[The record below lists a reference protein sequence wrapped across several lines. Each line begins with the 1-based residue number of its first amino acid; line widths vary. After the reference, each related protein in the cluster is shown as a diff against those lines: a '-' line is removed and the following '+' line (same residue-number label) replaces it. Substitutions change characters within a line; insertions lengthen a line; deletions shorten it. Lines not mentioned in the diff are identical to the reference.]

1 MRLLPEPAKEPRQPA
16 VRWPPMPLDDAQ
28 SDLTSH
34 DDLAHNAVIA
44 EAAGLVY
51 IQEDDP
57 GIRREK
63 AGTGFD
69 YVYPDGKP
77 VKDASVIDRIRHLA
91 IPPAYKDVWICTE
104 PNGHIQATGRD
115 ERGRKQYRY
124 HEHWREAR
132 DETKYARMA
141 AFGRALPALR
151 AQVDADLK
159 KHGLPREKVVA
170 TVVRLLETT
179 LIRVGNDQYAKENKS
194 FGLTT
199 MRSRHVRLQGSQVEF
214 EFKGKSGVKHKTGVQ
229 DRRLARIVKS
239 IQELPGQRL
248 FQYLDEEG
256 QRHAVDSHDVNA
268 YLHAVTGEAFTAK
281 DFRTWAGTV
290 AAAKAL
296 AMQPQPS
303 SEREAKQA
311 VTLCVKATAGLL
323 GNTPAVCRSSYIH
336 PGVLKAFSE
345 QRLPPNFAEMEG
357 DEYEAAV
364 LDFLDALSQEVEA
377 ETGLTAK
384 QQVKASAP

>member
-1 MRLLPEPAKEPRQPA
+1 
-16 VRWPPMPLDDAQ
+16 MPLDDAQ
-28 SDLTSH
+28 ADPPPPADPLQNE
-34 DDLAHNAVIA
+34 AIA

-51 IQEDDP
+51 VHEDDP

-69 YVYPDGKP
+69 YYYPNGRP
-77 VKDASVIDRIRHLA
+77 VKDPAVIDRIRHLA
-91 IPPAYKDVWICTE
+91 IPPAYKDVWISTE

-141 AFGRALPALR
+141 AFGRALPNLR

-159 KHGLPREKVVA
+159 KRGLPREKVVA
-170 TVVRLLETT
+170 TVVRLLEST

-199 MRSRHVRLQGSQVEF
+199 MRHRHVHFHGSEVEF

-248 FQYLDEEG
+248 FQYLDDEG
-256 QRHAVDSHDVNA
+256 HRHAVDSHDVNA
-268 YLHAVTGEAFTAK
+268 YLHAVTGEQFTAK

-296 AMQPQPS
+296 AMQPPPS
-303 SEREAKQA
+303 SQREAKQA

-323 GNTPAVCRSSYIH
+323 GNTPAVCRSAYIH

-345 QRLPPNFAEMEG
+345 QRLPPGFAEMEG
-357 DEYEAAV
+357 EDYEAAV
-364 LDFLDALSQEVEA
+364 LDFLDALSQDVEA
-377 ETGLTAK
+377 QTGLTPK
-384 QQVKASAP
+384 EQVEASAP